1 MMYDIFHKEKK
12 NLYRFHTFEVTVFFT
27 RTFDPKIALE
37 KLKTN
42 LLYSEEKYITLHL
55 RNVTIRLVRK
65 PIDFMILY
73 KVG

>member
-37 KLKTN
+37 KLTYYTQKKST
-42 LLYSEEKYITLHL
+42 LRYIRESDHQT
-55 RNVTIRLVRK
+55 R
-65 PIDFMILY
+65 
-73 KVG
+73 